1 MRFGLI
7 IILLFAFS
15 ISLALAI
22 PIIQF
27 QNEEFQPDETILAKI
42 FTGGEFIKAIDK
54 SDIKFYEGR
63 KEIFFEYDLKQYDTD
78 YYFYAIINK
87 EGIFTLQIKDILYNE
102 GGDIDSITIEKN
114 LSVEKK
120 IIREDNK
127 IATKILRIRPGVIFT
142 QNSARIDLT
151 NMGNLTLNISYLE
164 NEITLL
170 PGELRSIN
178 INPKVSFSF
187 FEIST
192 YKDFSI
198 PLIYAGEINNNSGTN
213 NETANETTKNTYLT
227 TNIENLSINLIAEK
241 SFTQNISLIN
251 FGEKATNIKFKSNF
265 YFIKDFDLKDIGK
278 NSTFNLQLDIETKDA
293 GNFEGFFNISY
304 TQYEEERTIS
314 IPVNF
319 VVLSKGS
326 NETDFE
332 PTGKTCREFGGR
344 ICEVNDI
351 CSKPGI
357 IKYATDVKF
366 KCCVG
371 GTCVAPEEDNKSEP
385 SYNTWALGLIVLI
398 ILGIGV
404 YYVYSKYSK
413 TQPKSGRQR
422 IIDRSNEYGK
432 RISGGVART

>member
-178 INPKVSFSF
+178 INPNLSFSF

-198 PLIYAGEINNNSGTN
+198 PLIYAGEINNNSVTN

-227 TNIENLSINLIAEK
+227 TNIIYFTDS
-241 SFTQNISLIN
+241 SFKFSTSFSSRFKIS
-251 FGEKATNIKFKSNF
+251 
-265 YFIKDFDLKDIGK
+265 FITSF
-278 NSTFNLQLDIETKDA
+278 
-293 GNFEGFFNISY
+293 
-304 TQYEEERTIS
+304 
-314 IPVNF
+314 
-319 VVLSKGS
+319 
-326 NETDFE
+326 
-332 PTGKTCREFGGR
+332 
-344 ICEVNDI
+344 
-351 CSKPGI
+351 
-357 IKYATDVKF
+357 
-366 KCCVG
+366 
-371 GTCVAPEEDNKSEP
+371 
-385 SYNTWALGLIVLI
+385 
-398 ILGIGV
+398 
-404 YYVYSKYSK
+404 
-413 TQPKSGRQR
+413 
-422 IIDRSNEYGK
+422 
-432 RISGGVART
+432 